1 MKSFSDRKRCLSREK
16 RDILLVWKVVKRD
29 ILFSRGL
36 DSFIFSS
43 QALQLEGFL
52 YAMKRGDGKWDD
64 RKTTEICR

>member
-1 MKSFSDRKRCLSREK
+1 MSREK

-36 DSFIFSS
+36 NSFNFFTLRV
-43 QALQLEGFL
+43 LQLEGFL